1 MKNVLIL
8 GAGMVANPIIQHL
21 LGKNINLTVAAL
33 NFDEAKRMIGNAP
46 NGKAVYWTVD
56 NEAALDQM
64 ISENDIVVSLIP
76 YAYHIMVAKYCIKN
90 RKNLVTAS
98 YAKPE
103 MYALDAQA
111 KEAGI
116 IILNEMGLDPG
127 IDHMSAMRII
137 DHVHKKG
144 GKVEEFYS
152 LCGALPAPESCD
164 NPFNYK
170 FSWSPKGVVLAGNND
185 AIYLRKE
192 KTVEIPT
199 ADLFK
204 NPLKL
209 DFPGVGM
216 LDIYPN
222 RDSLSYIKIYGIPE
236 TQTMYRGTFRFSGWC
251 ETLDVMKALK
261 CTLPEKHD
269 FSGKTYAG
277 ALAMANGMKDEK
289 DIKKQCASLLKIDE
303 NSYALNAME
312 WLGLFSNQPMNR
324 TEDSMYEITSDLM
337 IEKMMITENDRD
349 MVVMMHI
356 FKAAYPD
363 GTKEVIKSRMLDFG
377 SLKTDTSIARTVA
390 LPAAIAVEM
399 ILNNEIAIKGVH
411 IPVIPE
417 IYNPVLDNLEKLNIK
432 MVEEYGLPL
441 SEVL

>member
-8 GAGMVANPIIQHL
+8 GAGMVANPIVQHL
-21 LGKNINLTVAAL
+21 LSNNVNLTVAAL
-33 NFDEAKRMIGNAP
+33 NIDEAKRMVGAAK

-56 NEAALDQM
+56 DTEALDRM
-64 ISENDIVVSLIP
+64 VSENDVVVSLIP
-76 YAYHIMVAKYCIKN
+76 YAFHVMVAKCCIKN
-90 RKNLVTAS
+90 KKHLVTAS

-116 IILNEMGLDPG
+116 IILNEVGLDPG

-137 DHVHKKG
+137 DHVHGKG
-144 GKVEEFYS
+144 GKIEAFYS

-185 AIYLRKE
+185 AMYLMKG
-192 KTVEIPT
+192 KKVDIPT

-204 NPLKL
+204 NPASI
-209 DFPGVGM
+209 DFPEVGK
-216 LDIYPN
+216 LYIYPN
-222 RDSLSYIKIYGIPE
+222 RDSLSYVDIYGIPE
-236 TQTMYRGTFRFSGWC
+236 TKTMFRGTFRFQGWC
-251 ETLDVMKALK
+251 ETLDVLKALK

-269 FSGKTYAG
+269 FTGKTFAG
-277 ALAMANGMKDEK
+277 AIALVNGFENDK
-289 DIKKQCASLLKIDE
+289 DIKKQAAAFLKIDD
-303 NSYALNAME
+303 NAYALNAME
-312 WLGLFSNQPMNR
+312 WLGLFSDQPMNR
-324 TEDSMYEITSDLM
+324 KEDSMYEITSDLM

-356 FKAAYPD
+356 FKVVYPD
-363 GTKEVIKSRMLDFG
+363 GTAEVIKSRMLDFG

-399 ILNNEIAIKGVH
+399 ILKNEISVKGVY

-417 IYNPVLDNLEKLNIK
+417 IYNPILDNLEKLDIK

-441 SEVL
+441 TELL

>member
-21 LGKNINLTVAAL
+21 LGKKIHVTVAAL
-33 NFDEAKRMIGNAP
+33 NYDEAKRMVGNAP

-56 NEAALDQM
+56 NEAELDKM

-76 YAYHIMVAKYCIKN
+76 YAYHIMVAKHCIELKKN
-90 RKNLVTAS
+90 MVTAS

-103 MYALDAQA
+103 MYALDEQA

-137 DHVHKKG
+137 DLIHKKG

-185 AIYLRKE
+185 AIFLRKG
-192 KTVEIPT
+192 KTVEVPT

-204 NPLKL
+204 NPINLN
-209 DFPGVGM
+209 FPDVGK

-236 TQTMYRGTFRFSGWC
+236 AKTMFRGTFRFSGWC
-251 ETLDVMKALK
+251 ETLDVMKSLK
-261 CTLPEKHD
+261 CTLPVKHD
-269 FSGKTYAG
+269 FTGKTFAG
-277 ALAMANGMKDEK
+277 AVALVNGFANEK
-289 DIKKQCASLLKIDE
+289 NVKKQAASLLKIDE
-303 NSYALNAME
+303 NAYALNAME
-312 WLGLFSNQPMNR
+312 WLGLFSEKPMNR

-337 IEKMMITENDRD
+337 IEKMMITEHDRD

-356 FKAAYPD
+356 FRAVYPD
-363 GTKEVIKSRMLDFG
+363 GSAEVIRSRMLDFG

-399 ILNNEIAIKGVH
+399 ILNNEIRIKGVH
-411 IPVIPE
+411 IPVTPE
-417 IYNPVLDNLEKLNIK
+417 IYNPVLDNLEKLDIK
-432 MVEEYGLPL
+432 MVEEYGLSL
-441 SEVL
+441 AEIL

>member
-1 MKNVLIL
+1 MKKVLIL

-21 LGKNINLTVAAL
+21 LSKNINLTVAAL
-33 NFDEAKRMIGNAP
+33 NYDEAKRMVGDAK
-46 NGKAVYWTVD
+46 NGKAIYWTV
-56 NEAALDQM
+56 EETEALDKM
-64 ISENDIVVSLIP
+64 ISEHDVVVSLLP

-90 RKNLVTAS
+90 KKNLVTAS

-111 KEAGI
+111 REAGI
-116 IILNEMGLDPG
+116 IILNEVGLDPG

-137 DHVHKKG
+137 DHVHRKG
-144 GKVEEFYS
+144 GKIEAFYS

-185 AIYLRKE
+185 AIYLMNG
-192 KTVEIPT
+192 KTIEIPT

-204 NPLKL
+204 NPMTL
-209 DFPGVGM
+209 DFPSVGE
-216 LDIYPN
+216 LHVYPN
-222 RDSLSYIKIYGIPE
+222 RDSLSYTKIYGIPE
-236 TQTMYRGTFRFSGWC
+236 TKTMFRGTFRFKGWC

-269 FSGKTYAG
+269 FTGKTFAG
-277 ALAMANGMKDEK
+277 AIALVNGFKNDN
-289 DIKKQCASLLKIDE
+289 DIKKQVASYLKIDE

-312 WLGLFSNQPMNR
+312 WLGLFSDKPMNR
-324 TEDSMYEITSDLM
+324 KEDSMYEITSDLM
-337 IEKMMITENDRD
+337 IEKMMITEEDRD

-356 FKAAYPD
+356 FKAVYPD
-363 GTKEVIKSRMLDFG
+363 GTSEVIRSRMLDFG

-399 ILNNEIAIKGVH
+399 ILHNEIKIKGVH

-417 IYNPVLDNLEKLNIK
+417 IYNPILDNLEKLNIK
-432 MVEEYGLPL
+432 MIEEYGLPL
-441 SEVL
+441 TELL

>member
-1 MKNVLIL
+1 MKKVLIL

-21 LGKNINLTVAAL
+21 LSKNIHLTVAAL
-33 NFDEAKRMIGNAP
+33 NYEEAKRMVGDAK
-46 NGKAVYWTVD
+46 NGKAIYWTVD
-56 NEAALDQM
+56 EKEVLDKM
-64 ISENDIVVSLIP
+64 ISEHDVVVSLLP
-76 YAYHIMVAKYCIKN
+76 YAYHIMVANYCIKN
-90 RKNLVTAS
+90 KKDLVTAS

-116 IILNEMGLDPG
+116 IILNEVGLDPG

-137 DHVHKKG
+137 DHVHGKG
-144 GKVEEFYS
+144 GKIEAFYS

-185 AIYLRKE
+185 AIYLMNE

-204 NPLKL
+204 NPMTL
-209 DFPGVGM
+209 DFPGVGE
-216 LDIYPN
+216 LHVYPN
-222 RDSLSYIKIYGIPE
+222 RDSLSYTKIYGIPE
-236 TQTMYRGTFRFSGWC
+236 TKTMFRGTFRFKGWC

-269 FSGKTYAG
+269 FTGKTFAG
-277 ALAMANGMKDEK
+277 AMALVNGFKNDN
-289 DIKKQCASLLKIDE
+289 DIKKQVASYLKIDE

-312 WLGLFSNQPMNR
+312 WLGLFSDKPMNR
-324 TEDSMYEITSDLM
+324 KEDSMYEITSDLM

-356 FKAAYPD
+356 FKAVYPD
-363 GTKEVIKSRMLDFG
+363 GTSEVIKSRMLDFG

-399 ILNNEIAIKGVH
+399 ILHNEIKVKGVY

-417 IYNPVLDNLEKLNIK
+417 IYNPILDNLEKLNIK
-432 MVEEYGLPL
+432 MIEEYGLPL
-441 SEVL
+441 TELL

>member
-1 MKNVLIL
+1 MKKVLIL

-21 LGKNINLTVAAL
+21 LSKNISLTVAAL
-33 NFDEAKRMIGNAP
+33 NYDEAKRMVGDAK
-46 NGKAVYWTVD
+46 NGKAIYWTVD
-56 NEAALDQM
+56 ETEALDKM
-64 ISENDIVVSLIP
+64 ISEHDVVVSLLP
-76 YAYHIMVAKYCIKN
+76 YAYHIMVAKHCIKHK
-90 RKNLVTAS
+90 KNLVTAS

-116 IILNEMGLDPG
+116 IILNEVGLDPG

-137 DHVHKKG
+137 DHVHGKG
-144 GKVEEFYS
+144 GKIEAFYS

-185 AIYLRKE
+185 AVYLMNG

-204 NPLKL
+204 NPMTL
-209 DFPGVGM
+209 DFPNVGE
-216 LDIYPN
+216 LHVYPN
-222 RDSLSYIKIYGIPE
+222 RDSLSYTKIYGIPE
-236 TQTMYRGTFRFSGWC
+236 TKTMFRGTFRFKGWC

-261 CTLPEKHD
+261 CTLPETHD
-269 FSGKTYAG
+269 FTGKTFAG
-277 ALAMANGMKDEK
+277 AIALVNGFKNET
-289 DIKKQCASLLKIDE
+289 DIKKQVASFLKIDE

-312 WLGLFSNQPMNR
+312 WLGLFSDKPMNR
-324 TEDSMYEITSDLM
+324 KEDSMYEITSDLM

-356 FKAAYPD
+356 FKAVYPD
-363 GTKEVIKSRMLDFG
+363 GTAEVIKSRMLDFG

-399 ILNNEIAIKGVH
+399 ILHNEIKVKGVY

-417 IYNPVLDNLEKLNIK
+417 IYNPILDNLEKLNIK
-432 MVEEYGLPL
+432 MIEEYGLPL
-441 SEVL
+441 TELL

>member
-1 MKNVLIL
+1 MKKVLIL

-21 LGKNINLTVAAL
+21 LSKNINVTVAAL
-33 NFDEAKRMIGNAP
+33 NYDEAKRMVGDAK
-46 NGKAVYWTVD
+46 NGKAISWTVD
-56 NEAALDQM
+56 EKEVLDKM
-64 ISENDIVVSLIP
+64 IAEHDVVVSLLP
-76 YAYHIMVAKYCIKN
+76 YAFHIMVANYCIKN
-90 RKNLVTAS
+90 KKDLVTAS

-103 MYALDAQA
+103 MYALDTQA

-116 IILNEMGLDPG
+116 IILNEVGLDPG

-137 DHVHKKG
+137 DHVHGKG
-144 GKVEEFYS
+144 GKIEAFYS

-164 NPFNYK
+164 NPYNYK

-185 AIYLRKE
+185 AMYLMDG

-204 NPLKL
+204 NPMTL
-209 DFPGVGM
+209 DFPDVGE
-216 LDIYPN
+216 LHIYPN
-222 RDSLSYIKIYGIPE
+222 RDSLSYTKIYGIPE
-236 TQTMYRGTFRFSGWC
+236 TKTMFRGTFRFKGWC

-269 FSGKTYAG
+269 FTGKTFAG
-277 ALAMANGMKDEK
+277 AMALVNGFQHET
-289 DIKKQCASLLKIDE
+289 DIKKQVASYLKIDE

-312 WLGLFSNQPMNR
+312 WLGLFSDKPMNR
-324 TEDSMYEITSDLM
+324 KEDSMYEITSDLM
-337 IEKMMITENDRD
+337 IEKMMITEKDRD

-356 FKAAYPD
+356 FKAVYPD
-363 GTKEVIKSRMLDFG
+363 GSSEVIKSRMLDFG

-399 ILNNEIAIKGVH
+399 ILHNEIKVKGVY

-417 IYNPVLDNLEKLNIK
+417 IYNPILDNLEKLNIK
-432 MVEEYGLPL
+432 MIEEYGLPL
-441 SEVL
+441 TELL